1 MFACLG
7 KSTYKRPMYICNWR
21 IEDKTNIY
29 KAGENESS
37 CVFLTP
43 VWGCYFSFYM
53 VILTLIVT
61 FFLGCFICINT
72 DMMRSS
78 KTTPDATPITVLW
91 VLLIWWKK
99 PLDFFSVRDDHKDQ
113 RKHKMKNEHFSTQIR
128 ITIELILFI
137 FIITLLHNQ
146 GSWCSILHNNP
157 LTHGVQAFTK

>member
-1 MFACLG
+1 
-7 KSTYKRPMYICNWR
+7 
-21 IEDKTNIY
+21 
-29 KAGENESS
+29 
-37 CVFLTP
+37 
-43 VWGCYFSFYM
+43 M

-128 ITIELILFI
+128 ITIELIVFI

-157 LTHGVQAFTK
+157 LTPASKPSQNNNSAYRNIECFIYNIKWVNIRSLRSNPWRRDKYSYGFLKKAFTFY